1 MNISPLFGK
10 KTVIK
15 KTIPHTVIF
24 LSMQAFCDDLLAKA
38 SVHVAAVQAKM
49 AAITGRAQQKKD
61 Q

>member
-1 MNISPLFGK
+1 M
-10 KTVIK
+10 
-15 KTIPHTVIF
+15 F
-24 LSMQAFCDDLLAKA
+24 LSIQAFCDDLLAKA